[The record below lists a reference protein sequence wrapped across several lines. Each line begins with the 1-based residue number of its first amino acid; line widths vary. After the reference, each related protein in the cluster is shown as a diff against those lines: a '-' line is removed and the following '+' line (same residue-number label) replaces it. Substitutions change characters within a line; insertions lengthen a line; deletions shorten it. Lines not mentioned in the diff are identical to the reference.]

1 MGRIFAWPSGVACAA
16 LLALAPVLGGCE
28 GHSRGG
34 SRGSSFPTEAVAT
47 VAVAAAA
54 GIAGAMSNPTSSSGT
69 DPDLPDY
76 LQPPPA
82 PPPLGA
88 SDTEHLAFDPVPVL
102 EAIDRLDLS
111 PCIAYGALI
120 GWGRARLT
128 FEPNGVVSNVVVESS
143 AGLSDTAVECLGKE
157 LSAVSASRFE
167 GAAITIGASYFVR

>member
-1 MGRIFAWPSGVACAA
+1 MRSIVALPLACAFA
-16 LLALAPVLGGCE
+16 CSTLVGCE
-28 GHSRGG
+28 GHSHGGRGAE
-34 SRGSSFPTEAVAT
+34 FPAEAVAT

-54 GIAGAMSNPTSSSGT
+54 GIVGAMNNESSSAGT
-69 DPDLPDY
+69 DPDVPDY
-76 LQPPPA
+76 LLPPPA

-111 PCIAYGALI
+111 PCTAYGALI

-128 FEPNGVVSNVVVESS
+128 FEPSGMVSNVVVESS
-143 AGLSDTAVECLGKE
+143 AGLSETAVECISAE

-167 GAAITIGASYFVR
+167 GASITIGASYFVR